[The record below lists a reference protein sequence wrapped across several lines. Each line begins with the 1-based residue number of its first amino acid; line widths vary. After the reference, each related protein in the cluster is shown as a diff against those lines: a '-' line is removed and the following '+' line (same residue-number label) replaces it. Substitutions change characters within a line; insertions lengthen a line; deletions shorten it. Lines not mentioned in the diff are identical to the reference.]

1 MTAQTTYSGQL
12 LKRTKFFFGYRYMW
26 TKNQLQDPLVNIAAG
41 VRADVSQPPVWIK
54 SLIEEPMVNNK
65 IVNKDFINSVA
76 INIYHDGSEG
86 LA

>member
-1 MTAQTTYSGQL
+1 
-12 LKRTKFFFGYRYMW
+12 MW